1 MTLKEAMNN
10 EEINRKVEEAKD
22 AEEAARILVEYGV
35 TVTGEEL
42 LALLPAEDG
51 ELTDENLE
59 DVAGGLG
66 FNYNILSIPRGPFK
80 IDLQTQARLI
90 KSASSRIALMKL
102 CKQFPLL
109 KKLFGL

>member
-22 AEEAARILVEYGV
+22 AEEAARILEEYGV

-51 ELTDENLE
+51 ELTDDNLE
-59 DVAGGLG
+59 DVAGGAM
-66 FNYNILSIPRGPFK
+66 FNLSILYNPGPFR
-80 IDLQTQARLI
+80 IDPKTRLQIMQRL
-90 KSASSRIALMKL
+90 SNRIALNKL

-109 KKLFGL
+109 KKLLNM